1 MKRKNSKLEYTDIG
15 CAKLD
20 TSRWERQ
27 GIPEAIFCPGKTHE
41 QIKKVIRAMLTR
53 GRGPVL
59 VTRTDKT
66 IFRIAKKINSQAR
79 WYPEARMVVIRPE
92 KRFSLTKSLAVV
104 TAGTADI
111 PVAEEASV
119 TVEAMG
125 NVVHRIY
132 DVGVAGVHRLLT
144 HKHILEQVSC
154 VIVCAGMEGA
164 LASVVGGLVGVP
176 VVAVP
181 TSIGYG
187 ISLQGVAPLLTML
200 NSCSPNV
207 SVVNIDNGFGA
218 GVIGHLIAKKH
229 KSLL

>member
-1 MKRKNSKLEYTDIG
+1 MKRKNTKADYTDVG

-20 TSRWERQ
+20 TSRWERR
-27 GIPEAIFCPGKTHE
+27 GIPEALFCPGKTHE
-41 QIKKVIRAMLTR
+41 QIKKIIRAMLTG

-59 VTRTDKT
+59 VTRADKA
-66 IFRIAKKINSQAR
+66 IFGIAKKIHSHAR
-79 WYPEARMVVIRPE
+79 WYPEARMVVVRPQ
-92 KRFSLTKSLAVV
+92 KRFSLTKAVAVV
-104 TAGTADI
+104 TGGTADI
-111 PVAEEASV
+111 PVAEEAGV
-119 TVEAMG
+119 TVEALG
-125 NVVHRIY
+125 GFVHRIY

-144 HKHILEQVSC
+144 HQHILEHVSC

-176 VVAVP
+176 VIAVP

-187 ISLQGVAPLLTML
+187 ISLQGIAPLLTML

-218 GVIGHLIAKKH
+218 GVIAHLIV
-229 KSLL
+229 KSARKI